1 MTTIASTLQAVR
13 MRIERAAL
21 AAGRSAAEVSLL
33 AVSKTFPAS
42 YIEDAFSAGQ
52 RAFGESYA
60 QEGVKKIT
68 SPASL
73 ALDWH
78 FIGPIQS
85 TKTALIAEHFAWVH
99 AVDRVK
105 IAARLAAG
113 RPAALPPLD
122 VCIQVNVS
130 GEDSK
135 SGVSPGE
142 ERALAR

>member
-1 MTTIASTLQAVR
+1 MTTIAHTLQAVR

-42 YIEDAFSAGQ
+42 YIQDAFSAGQ

-68 SPASL
+68 SLASMPIE
-73 ALDWH
+73 WH

-85 TKTALIAEHFAWVH
+85 NKTAPIAEHFAWVH
-99 AVDRVK
+99 ALDRAR
-105 IAARLAAG
+105 IA
-113 RPAALPPLD
+113 
-122 VCIQVNVS
+122 
-130 GEDSK
+130 
-135 SGVSPGE
+135 
-142 ERALAR
+142 